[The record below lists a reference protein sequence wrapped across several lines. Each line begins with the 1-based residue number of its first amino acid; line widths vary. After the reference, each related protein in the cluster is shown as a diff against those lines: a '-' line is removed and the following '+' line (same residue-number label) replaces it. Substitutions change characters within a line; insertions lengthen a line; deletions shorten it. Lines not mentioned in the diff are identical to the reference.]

1 MMRKSVLGFAALA
14 TVLAIG
20 LGLSAGS
27 PSALAA
33 PATSEAAAAP
43 GIVSIENA
51 AFTEDQDGARLVLA
65 ADGPVFYTSYEPRPD
80 LLVIELAG
88 TRRAPGFVAPTVSGN
103 LIQAVDVD
111 DAAELGKTNTRISI
125 THRAGLHYDISSQG
139 RTLAIAFDAGS
150 APPVPDG
157 PAVAA
162 PEPKPVPES
171 GTSES
176 PASPAVSPS
185 KAPTPAVA
193 TSAPPAVSSEPL
205 PAASTS
211 PASAV
216 EPAHALESVGIRGKG
231 DAATVVLLAD
241 GALKVRDFVL
251 TNPPR
256 IVLDLEGIRNEVKHR
271 SLTVHEGAIERV
283 RVSQFSSRPRVTRVV
298 VDLDHAMPY
307 HVNPDGETVSVSLGA
322 AAAAAAEPTSAAS
335 AVPAPPSRTTVAE
348 TPSAPTPAAATPQ
361 PPSGSNP
368 PEQPAPAVAAS
379 AAPSG
384 ASQEKPASSTPAS
397 ASAGTDSAAG
407 SAPAAAENASAA
419 SDAAKPPEGAAEMAA
434 TSPEPAATSPEPA
447 KTAAESAAATPEP
460 MKSASGPEKTAEDAS
475 PAVPTEPS
483 TDARPLVHVPRGAAR
498 DSIPSGERA
507 RGVLE
512 AQRKT
517 RTSLAPAP
525 KRKEQDQALFEAAAA
540 VLDQEEGKT
549 KKSELPNTFQSKTLG
564 TESQYS
570 GEPIDLNLKDADIKD
585 VFRTI
590 SELTGLN
597 IVIDPDVK
605 GTVTVRL
612 TDVPWDQALELILK
626 ENGLGYVLENN
637 VMRIAPV
644 GKLQQEEQQRVAL
657 EEARQQSIPTKTII
671 KKLSYADATQAA
683 GTLRQVM
690 SKRGDV
696 IVDSR
701 TNTLIIREIPSY
713 LPTVIQLLDN
723 LDTPTPQVMIE
734 TRIVETTKTFG
745 RNLGISWGIS
755 GSVDQAHG
763 NTTNL
768 SFPNTITGFGG
779 TGPASVNVNLNNGA
793 NLLALR
799 LGNVLDT
806 FDLDLALQAAENE
819 GLAKVISSPRVEA
832 MTNKRAYIQS
842 GVQIPVQTTVNN
854 TTTVVYVDATLRLEV
869 TPQITAEGTVLLD
882 VRVTKR
888 DPAVALNVSQGQNV
902 PITIREAQTQVLVKD
917 GGTAVIGGIFILNDQ
932 TQHNYIPG
940 LWKIPILG
948 SLFKNETITN
958 KHDELLIF
966 ITPRIIHQ

>member
-14 TVLAIG
+14 AVLAIG
-20 LGLSAGS
+20 LGRSAGS
-27 PSALAA
+27 PPASAA
-33 PATSEAAAAP
+33 PALSEAAGAS

-88 TRRAPGFVAPTVSGN
+88 TRRAAGFIAPTVTGD
-103 LIQAVDVD
+103 LIRSVDID
-111 DAAELGKTNTRISI
+111 DAAELGKTNTRVAI

-150 APPVPDG
+150 SPPESAE
-157 PAVAA
+157 PAVVAPGTQPA
-162 PEPKPVPES
+162 PEGKS
-171 GTSES
+171 SA
-176 PASPAVSPS
+176 PATPPAPAVT
-185 KAPTPAVA
+185 APAPA
-193 TSAPPAVSSEPL
+193 PVSSEPL
-205 PAASTS
+205 PVVASTS
-211 PASAV
+211 PTAAV
-216 EPAHALESVGIRGKG
+216 EPAHVLESVGIRGKG

-241 GALKVRDFVL
+241 GSLKVRDFVL
-251 TNPPR
+251 SNPPR
-256 IVLDLEGIRNEVKHR
+256 IVLDLEGIRNDVKRR
-271 SLTVHEGAIERV
+271 SVAVHEGTIQRV
-283 RVSQFSSRPRVTRVV
+283 RVSQFSTRPRVTRVV
-298 VDLDHAMPY
+298 VDLEHAAPY
-307 HVNPDGETVSVSLGA
+307 HVNPDGETVSISFGESGPAVEHA
-322 AAAAAAEPTSAAS
+322 AATAAALPEPAQ
-335 AVPAPPSRTTVAE
+335 PSRTTIAQ
-348 TPSAPTPAAATPQ
+348 TPAQSSAATPQ
-361 PPSGSNP
+361 ATSQASSPMSEPAKPGASAGGRAMAVAGPPQKQEKGAVAAKTEPVSASTAAGSDAGT
-368 PEQPAPAVAAS
+368 PAPASLTENAA
-379 AAPSG
+379 A
-384 ASQEKPASSTPAS
+384 
-397 ASAGTDSAAG
+397 ASAGTKTPV
-407 SAPAAAENASAA
+407 SAPTDHAAVSEPVQTAENA
-419 SDAAKPPEGAAEMAA
+419 PPAQV
-434 TSPEPAATSPEPA
+434 S
-447 KTAAESAAATPEP
+447 
-460 MKSASGPEKTAEDAS
+460 
-475 PAVPTEPS
+475 EPS
-483 TDARPLVHVPRGAAR
+483 TDARPLVNVPRNAAR

-507 RGVLE
+507 HGVLE
-512 AQRKT
+512 AKRKA
-517 RTSLAPAP
+517 RTKVGAPAP
-525 KRKEQDQALFEAAAA
+525 KQKEGGDQALFEAAAA

-671 KKLSYADATQAA
+671 KKLSYADANQAA

-696 IVDSR
+696 IVDTR

-755 GSVDQAHG
+755 GTADQAHG

-768 SFPNTITGFGG
+768 SFPNTITGVGG
-779 TGPASVNVNLNNGA
+779 TGPASFNVNLPNGTD
-793 NLLALR
+793 LLAMR

-806 FDLDLALQAAENE
+806 FNLDLALQAAENE

-832 MTNKRAYIQS
+832 MTNKRAFIQS

-888 DPAVALNVSQGQNV
+888 EPAVALNVALGQNV

-932 TQHNYIPG
+932 DQHNYIPG

-948 SLFKNETITN
+948 SLFKNRTISN

>member
-14 TVLAIG
+14 AVLAIG
-20 LGLSAGS
+20 LGRSAGS
-27 PSALAA
+27 PPASAA
-33 PATSEAAAAP
+33 PALSEAADAS

-88 TRRAPGFVAPTVSGN
+88 TRRAPGFIAPTVTGD
-103 LIQAVDVD
+103 LIRSVDID
-111 DAAELGKTNTRISI
+111 DAAELGKTNTRVAI

-150 APPVPDG
+150 SP
-157 PAVAA
+157 
-162 PEPKPVPES
+162 PES
-171 GTSES
+171 GE
-176 PASPAVSPS
+176 PAVVAPGTQPAPES
-185 KAPTPAVA
+185 KTPAPVTPPA
-193 TSAPPAVSSEPL
+193 PAVTAPAASAPAPVSSEPL
-205 PAASTS
+205 PVVASTS
-211 PASAV
+211 PTAGV
-216 EPAHALESVGIRGKG
+216 EPAHVLESVGIRGKG

-241 GALKVRDFVL
+241 GSLKVRDFVL
-251 TNPPR
+251 SNPPR
-256 IVLDLEGIRNEVKHR
+256 IVLDLEGIRNDVKRR
-271 SLTVHEGAIERV
+271 SVAVHEGAIQRV
-283 RVSQFSSRPRVTRVV
+283 RVSQFSTRPRVTRVV
-298 VDLDHAMPY
+298 VDLEHAALY
-307 HVNPDGETVSVSLGA
+307 HVNPDGETVSISLG
-322 AAAAAAEPTSAAS
+322 ESG
-335 AVPAPPSRTTVAE
+335 PSVE
-348 TPSAPTPAAATPQ
+348 HAAT
-361 PPSGSNP
+361 
-368 PEQPAPAVAAS
+368 
-379 AAPSG
+379 
-384 ASQEKPASSTPAS
+384 
-397 ASAGTDSAAG
+397 
-407 SAPAAAENASAA
+407 
-419 SDAAKPPEGAAEMAA
+419 AA
-434 TSPEPAATSPEPA
+434 TSPEPAQPSRTTIAQTPA
-447 KTAAESAAATPEP
+447 QSAATPEATSQASSP
-460 MKSASGPEKTAEDAS
+460 MSEPPKPVASAEGRAAAVTGPPEEKGAVAAKTEPASASTAAGNDAGTPAPASSTESAVAASAGAKTPVSAPTDHAAISEPVQTAENPS
-475 PAVPTEPS
+475 PAQVSEPS
-483 TDARPLVHVPRGAAR
+483 TDARPLVNMPRNTAR

-507 RGVLE
+507 HGVLE
-512 AQRKT
+512 AKRKA
-517 RTSLAPAP
+517 RTTAGVPAP
-525 KRKEQDQALFEAAAA
+525 KRKEGGDQALFEAAAA

-644 GKLQQEEQQRVAL
+644 GKLQQEEQQRLAL

-671 KKLSYADATQAA
+671 KKLSYADAAQAA
-683 GTLRQVM
+683 TTLRQVM

-696 IVDSR
+696 VVDTR

-755 GSVDQAHG
+755 GTADQAHG

-768 SFPNTITGFGG
+768 SFPNTITGVGG
-779 TGPASVNVNLNNGA
+779 TGPASFNVNLPNGTD
-793 NLLALR
+793 LLAMR

-806 FDLDLALQAAENE
+806 FNLDLALQAAENE

-832 MTNKRAYIQS
+832 MTNKRAFIQS

-888 DPAVALNVSQGQNV
+888 EPAVALNVALGQNV

-932 TQHNYIPG
+932 DQHNYIPG
-940 LWKIPILG
+940 LWKVPIIG
-948 SLFKNETITN
+948 SLFRNRTISN